1 MRKHSMQDILVF
13 LIFSIFAIL
22 SLVLVAVGIKF
33 YTNVS
38 NKVDENS
45 EMRNTI
51 AYLENK
57 MRSNDFSGGI
67 EVKKV
72 DGKDVLVLTGTGSE
86 ALKTAIYVDDG
97 HLKEYLSSTDEIK
110 LGYGDT
116 IADVDEMLVQK
127 EGNNLNISLNYNDR
141 NYVIQKSII
150 SGAL

>member
-1 MRKHSMQDILVF
+1 MRKHSMQDILIF

-57 MRSNDFSGGI
+57 MRSNDFNGGI
-67 EVKKV
+67 EVIKV
-72 DGKDVLVLTGTGSE
+72 DGKDVLILTATGSD

-110 LGYGDT
+110 LGYGDI
-116 IADVDEMLVQK
+116 IADVDEMLVQR
-127 EGNNLNISLNYNDR
+127 EGNNINISLNYNDR